1 MMVNVTVSPLAPSE
15 IAALRR
21 AIGSE
26 PAARAAQRLG
36 IDRHT
41 LLRAVAGYT
50 IRSGTRCQLRM
61 ALNLAAKQEPQ
72 P

>member
-1 MMVNVTVSPLAPSE
+1 MANVTAATLTPSE

-21 AIGSE
+21 AIGSD
-26 PAARAAQRLG
+26 PAARAAARLG

-50 IRSGTRCQLRM
+50 VRTGTACQIRLAL
-61 ALNLAAKQEPQ
+61 ALNTRPEPQ